1 MEKLQASLHFIDEG
15 DELPKKKKS
24 KHIVF
29 VDSEKEA
36 KEFSPVKH
44 LDTLPELVNRKFNRP
59 RMDTLKKSDILATHS
74 GKELKEIKKER
85 EMKFKELASRMKREE
100 EMQRAEQEL
109 TLQRAL
115 RVSIL
120 GLRVISYAFNSKREE
135 RRLLERTSMA
145 WMYINGSKSA
155 KNKLLLLNK
164 TNLYSFIK

>member
-1 MEKLQASLHFIDEG
+1 MKKNGEASGFFTLYRRRRRTSQ
-15 DELPKKKKS
+15 KKKS

-59 RMDTLKKSDILATHS
+59 RMDTLRKSDILATHS

-115 RVSIL
+115 RQKGRKKVVGKDKY
-120 GLRVISYAFNSKREE
+120 GLDVYKWKQE
-135 RRLLERTSMA
+135 R
-145 WMYINGSKSA
+145 K
-155 KNKLLLLNK
+155 K
-164 TNLYSFIK
+164 